1 MTNEEAIKILNTVLL
16 FGECECPKEE
26 IEECLKTAIK
36 ALEQEQKD
44 AEISVGDE
52 VMVNDIDRK
61 AIVIGISTFEDWDA
75 PYNILFE
82 NGNTDWVRKDIIS
95 KTISEFKYVLS
106 KISLKYNVYMM

>member
-1 MTNEEAIKILNTVLL
+1 MTREEAIEAIK
-16 FGECECPKEE
+16 FGHCDDKYYRKEY
-26 IEECLKTAIK
+26 EEAVDMAIK
-36 ALEQEQKD
+36 ALEHEQKD

-95 KTISEFKYVLS
+95 KTGKRYSQIDDVLEQLRRSEE
-106 KISLKYNVYMM
+106 